1 MKKRAKM
8 NKTQL
13 VEKIAERANI
23 TKKKA
28 DEALKA
34 FESVVTETLGND
46 ETITLVGFGTFEA
59 SERKSREGRN
69 PRTGEVVKI
78 DARKVPKFRPGK
90 ALKDALK

>member
-1 MKKRAKM
+1 M

-28 DEALKA
+28 DAALKA

-59 SERKSREGRN
+59 SERKCREGRN

-78 DARKVPKFRPGK
+78 EARKVPKFRPGK

>member
-1 MKKRAKM
+1 M

-69 PRTGEVVKI
+69 PRTGEDVKI